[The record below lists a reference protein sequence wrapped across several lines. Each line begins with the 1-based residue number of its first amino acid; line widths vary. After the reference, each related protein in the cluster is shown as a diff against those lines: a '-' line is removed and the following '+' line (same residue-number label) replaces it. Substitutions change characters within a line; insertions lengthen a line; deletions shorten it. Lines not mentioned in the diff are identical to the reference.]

1 MTEATRF
8 FYLVRLHLKQEED
21 EFTRAQLKLCSTF
34 EVCTKTEKSLLDTLR
49 KEAVRA
55 FTVNWK
61 LCTKCKK
68 VMLISFYK
76 DEKTTQ
82 TFY

>member
-1 MTEATRF
+1 MNSRVRSSNF
-8 FYLVRLHLKQEED
+8 VRLLKCA
-21 EFTRAQLKLCSTF
+21 RKR
-34 EVCTKTEKSLLDTLR
+34 KKSLLDTLR
-49 KEAVRA
+49 KETVRA

-82 TFY
+82 KFY

>member
-1 MTEATRF
+1 M
-8 FYLVRLHLKQEED
+8 Q
-21 EFTRAQLKLCSTF
+21 S
-34 EVCTKTEKSLLDTLR
+34 R
-49 KEAVRA
+49 KETVRA

-61 LCTKCKK
+61 LCTNCKK

-82 TFY
+82 KFYLTDYHFPRSDKVRHTKS